1 MNVAFIAPFP
11 AETTLRFVRASKR
24 LLSED
29 GGRGR
34 LLGVVHT
41 PPGGEDAALFD
52 DVERVENPMDLGQL
66 AGALERLAKRNG
78 RPARILGILEPM
90 QVELAKLREH
100 FGVPGTDVRTAG
112 LFRDKAMM
120 KDALRAA
127 GLPTARHRLLRSW
140 EDASDFLD
148 EVGFPIVLKPPAGMA
163 CKATWRIAS
172 VEQARSA
179 LEALQPRSED
189 PVLAE
194 EFLVGREHSLETITV
209 KGEVRMTSS
218 TEYHPTPLEVVEND
232 WIQWAVVAPREQ
244 DGPGVKEAAAL
255 AERAVKALGLGSGMT
270 HMEWFRRADGSLA
283 IGEIAARPP
292 GANIV
297 RLTGLAHDTSMYRAW
312 ARAVIDEAFDGPF
325 VRSHAS
331 GSAFLRGLGRGRVL
345 GTEGLDRVHREI
357 GDLVVEAKVPTVGVP
372 KSDSYEG
379 DGYVIVRSP
388 ETRVVKDALRAVIDA
403 VRVRYA

>member
-78 RPARILGILEPM
+78 RPARILGILEPL

-218 TEYHPTPLEVVEND
+218 TE
-232 WIQWAVVAPREQ
+232 
-244 DGPGVKEAAAL
+244 
-255 AERAVKALGLGSGMT
+255 
-270 HMEWFRRADGSLA
+270 
-283 IGEIAARPP
+283 
-292 GANIV
+292 
-297 RLTGLAHDTSMYRAW
+297 
-312 ARAVIDEAFDGPF
+312 
-325 VRSHAS
+325 
-331 GSAFLRGLGRGRVL
+331 
-345 GTEGLDRVHREI
+345 
-357 GDLVVEAKVPTVGVP
+357 
-372 KSDSYEG
+372 
-379 DGYVIVRSP
+379 
-388 ETRVVKDALRAVIDA
+388 
-403 VRVRYA
+403 